1 MSGNKMYRKA
11 LFIIAGIFFFSTYS
25 LAHSPLKSTSPED
38 GAMLNDAPKVIQ
50 FTFAKPARVVKVVLK
65 HKNDDTFDEV
75 KLDLPNKDMV
85 EELQLSPQFTGSG
98 EYKVEWR
105 ALSEDGHAIKGD
117 FSFFVNDG

>member
-1 MSGNKMYRKA
+1 MYRKA